1 MLMGGGGA
9 LELRRQVFRVV
20 VSGFS
25 AQPAHVSQWTLM
37 TLLLLLPSN
46 RFYLPVLLFSN
57 CG

>member
-1 MLMGGGGA
+1 MGGGGA